1 MKSQNQIS
9 TSIDE
14 TIHKIKN
21 NDPTLTDLNLCQNQI
36 DNAGVIKIAE
46 ALEKNFTKI
55 DNNQLLL
62 ADSQISRDVAQNEEI
77 RKISTVTTATEQ
89 QEVIQNQAPPSTSI
103 KSKIQKSVNPAGND
117 CCTIGWTSCKK
128 ISVKVF
134 LQVREKLSD
143 LDPRN

>member
-117 CCTIGWTSCKK
+117 CCTIG
-128 ISVKVF
+128 
-134 LQVREKLSD
+134 
-143 LDPRN
+143 